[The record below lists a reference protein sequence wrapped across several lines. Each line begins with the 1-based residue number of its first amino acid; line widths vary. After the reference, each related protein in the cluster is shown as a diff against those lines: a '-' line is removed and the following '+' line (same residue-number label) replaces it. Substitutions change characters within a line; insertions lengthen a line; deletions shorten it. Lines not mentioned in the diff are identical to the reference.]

1 MTASSA
7 ESELRE
13 LLSRRIALLD
23 GAMGTMVQQFKLQ
36 EADYRGS
43 QFADW
48 TGQDLKGNND
58 LLVLTKPEI
67 IREIH
72 SQYIAAGS
80 DLIETNTFN
89 ATTISQEDYG
99 LGHLVPEINLA
110 AARLAREAADA
121 CTERR
126 VFVAG
131 AIGPLNRTLSISRD
145 VNDPGKR
152 EVTFEQVAAA
162 YTEQVE
168 NLVAGGVDVL
178 LVETIF
184 DTLNA
189 KAALFAIRRF
199 FEKSGKSLPV
209 MASGTITD
217 LSGRTLTG
225 QTVEAFLT
233 SLSHFPLLSIGL
245 NCALGPKEM
254 RPYIEELSNLSPFFV
269 SCYPNAG
276 LPDPLSPTGFPET
289 AESLAPQLQEW
300 ADQGWLNII
309 GGCCGTTPAH
319 IRAMAEAVRGLGPRR
334 IPARTTTLRLS
345 GLEPFVARP
354 EIPFINVGERT
365 NVAGSKVFKKLIL
378 GEDYTAAL
386 SVARQQVEAGA
397 QIIDINMD
405 DGMLDGA
412 AAMTKFL
419 NLVAAEPDISK
430 VPIMIDS
437 SKWEVLE
444 AGLRCV
450 QGKCVVNSI
459 SLKEGPEKF
468 KEQARLIRAY
478 GAATIVMAF
487 DEQGQ
492 ADSFQRKTEI
502 CARAYRILVDE
513 VGFPPEDIIFDPN
526 ILTVATGIEEHN
538 EYAKAFI
545 EATRWIKE
553 NLPFAR
559 VSGGVSNI
567 SFSFQGNNPV
577 REAIHAAFLYH
588 AIKAGLDMGIV
599 NAGQLGIYEEIPKDL
614 LALIEDVLFNRSPD
628 ATERLVAFAQ
638 GFKSEKSGAT
648 GPAQDLAWR
657 EEPVEKRLAHSLI
670 KGIADFVEAD
680 TEEALNKY
688 GKPLSVIEGPLMDG
702 MKIVG
707 DLFGAGKMFLPQV
720 VKSARVMKKSVAWLT
735 PLMEAERAANP
746 DARTQGRILMATVKG
761 DVHDIG
767 KNIVGVVLACN
778 NYEVIDIGVMVPCE
792 KILATAKEKNCDI
805 IGLSGL
811 ITPSLDE
818 MIHVAKE
825 MQRQGFTIPLMIG
838 GATTSRAHTAVKM
851 AHYYKGGVV
860 HVLDASRSVNVASAL
875 LNPDQKPVFLEQL
888 ATDYAKLREDH
899 ANRQTTKAMLRLVEA
914 IANAPQLPHDNI
926 ATPAQTGAVVF
937 ESTKPSCSFPR
948 RIGGLEVT
956 SESELKQ
963 IFALDCPPTWFST
976 DDTPK
981 MVEEKRALKVV
992 SFDDELVREFLA
1004 KYCHPLDY
1012 APAFEG
1018 DRPVL
1023 LVAPSTSGK
1032 NKIPSI
1038 FAEWLLQHFP
1048 GDLDESLRVFS
1059 KEEAKNRIGYLGK
1072 VGSPTVIHV
1081 PESAK
1086 AKLASRRLILVDDIL
1101 TSGET
1106 LNAMQEALEEA
1117 GLKVAGAVVIG
1128 AAMKAKPA
1136 HTSTLNQLAKQLAK
1150 ATGGDWKAVYKDF
1163 QVAHGHAYANLI
1175 RKAKNDADHLS
1186 RDIAKLVAAKAATLR
1201 GTARAHVSGE
1211 HPPQSHPDSGGT
1223 QGSPGVD
1230 QLLHLEKRQL
1240 ASPVPGVLS
1249 ESRGDAYEGRGRSGF
1264 LPAQRR
1270 TVSLRDLIPF
1280 IDWSPFFHTW
1290 ELRGRYPAI
1299 LDDPH
1304 CGSEAKK
1311 LFDDAQKLL
1320 AEIVERE
1327 SLRLRGVC
1335 GLFPANR
1342 DGEDIVVFTD
1352 ETRTEVAARL
1362 HCLRQQAKK
1371 PAGQFNHS
1379 LADFV
1384 APAPAQDY
1392 VGAFA
1397 VTSGHGLP
1405 DLIQQFKAQHD
1416 DYNVIMAEAL
1426 ADRFAEAFAEYMHK
1440 FARDVWGFGKTENL
1454 SNEDLIREKY
1464 RGIRPAPGYPAQ
1476 PDHTEKHAIWKLLD
1490 VDNAAGITLTE
1501 SLAMFPGSSVSGLYF
1516 GHPESKYF
1524 AVGKIERDQIEDYA
1538 RRKGMSVAEAEKW
1551 LMPYLNYDP
1560 DSSLVRPCQPG
1571 AVSA

>member
-1 MTASSA
+1 MISA
-7 ESELRE
+7 TEKSLRA
-13 LLSRRIALLD
+13 LLAERIVLLD
-23 GAMGTMVQQFKLQ
+23 GAMGTMIQQYKLQ
-36 EADYRGS
+36 EADYRGDR
-43 QFADW
+43 FADW

-67 IREIH
+67 VRGVH
-72 SQYIAAGS
+72 SKYIAAGS
-80 DLIETNTFN
+80 DIIETNTFN
-89 ATTISQEDYG
+89 ATSISQEDYG
-99 LGHLVPEINLA
+99 LGHLVAELNLA
-110 AARLAREAADA
+110 AARLARSAADA
-121 CTERR
+121 ITDRR

-162 YTEQVE
+162 YTEQIE
-168 NLVAGGVDVL
+168 NLVAGGVDIL

-199 FEKSGKSLPV
+199 FEKTGKNLPV
-209 MASGTITD
+209 MVSGTITD

-225 QTVEAFLT
+225 QTVEAFLK
-233 SLSHFPLLSIGL
+233 SLSHFPLVSIGL
-245 NCALGPKEM
+245 NCALGPNEM
-254 RPYIEELSNLSPFFV
+254 RPYIEELSNISPFFV
-269 SCYPNAG
+269 SAYPNAG

-289 AESLAPQLQEW
+289 PESLAPQLREW
-300 ADQGWLNII
+300 AEQGWLNII
-309 GGCCGTTPAH
+309 GGCCGTTPDH
-319 IRAMAEAVRGLGPRR
+319 IKAMADAVRDLPTRK

-345 GLEPFVARP
+345 GLEPFTARP
-354 EIPFINVGERT
+354 EIPFINIGERA
-365 NVAGSKVFKKLIL
+365 NVAGSKIFKKLIL
-378 GEDYTAAL
+378 SEDYTGAL

-397 QIIDINMD
+397 QIIDVNMD

-412 AAMTKFL
+412 AAMTKYL
-419 NLVAAEPDISK
+419 NLIAAEPDISK
-430 VPIMIDS
+430 VPLMIDS

-468 KEQARLIRAY
+468 KEQARLVRAY
-478 GAATIVMAF
+478 GAAVIVMAF

-502 CARAYRILVDE
+502 CERAYRTLVDE

-526 ILTVATGIEEHN
+526 ILTVGTGIEEHN

-545 EATRWIKE
+545 DATRWIKE
-553 NLPFAR
+553 NLPHAR

-567 SFSFQGNNPV
+567 SFSFQGNNPI

-638 GFKSEKSGAT
+638 GFKSEKSGGT
-648 GPAQDLAWR
+648 GPTQDLAWR
-657 EEPVEKRLAHSLI
+657 DEPVEKRLAHSLI
-670 KGIADFVEAD
+670 KGITDFVEAD
-680 TEEALNKY
+680 TEEALEKY

-702 MKIVG
+702 MKTVG

-746 DARTQGRILMATVKG
+746 NARTQGRILMATVKG

-818 MIHVAKE
+818 MMHVAKE
-825 MQRQGFTIPLMIG
+825 MERLGFTVPLMIG

-851 AHYYKGGVV
+851 AHYYSGGVV

-875 LNPDQKPVFLEQL
+875 LNPEQKPEFLQQL
-888 ATDYAKLREDH
+888 AADYEKLRTDH
-899 ANRQTTKAMLRLVEA
+899 ANRQTTKAMLPLAEA
-914 IANAPQLPHDNI
+914 IANAPKISHEEI
-926 ATPAQTGAVVF
+926 ATPAQTGVVVF
-937 ESTKPSCSFPR
+937 ES
-948 RIGGLEVT
+948 
-956 SESELKQ
+956 
-963 IFALDCPPTWFST
+963 
-976 DDTPK
+976 
-981 MVEEKRALKVV
+981 
-992 SFDDELVREFLA
+992 
-1004 KYCHPLDY
+1004 
-1012 APAFEG
+1012 
-1018 DRPVL
+1018 
-1023 LVAPSTSGK
+1023 GK
-1032 NKIPSI
+1032 NIS
-1038 FAEWLLQHFP
+1038 LQ
-1048 GDLDESLRVFS
+1048 
-1059 KEEAKNRIGYLGK
+1059 
-1072 VGSPTVIHV
+1072 
-1081 PESAK
+1081 
-1086 AKLASRRLILVDDIL
+1086 
-1101 TSGET
+1101 
-1106 LNAMQEALEEA
+1106 
-1117 GLKVAGAVVIG
+1117 
-1128 AAMKAKPA
+1128 
-1136 HTSTLNQLAKQLAK
+1136 
-1150 ATGGDWKAVYKDF
+1150 
-1163 QVAHGHAYANLI
+1163 
-1175 RKAKNDADHLS
+1175 
-1186 RDIAKLVAAKAATLR
+1186 
-1201 GTARAHVSGE
+1201 
-1211 HPPQSHPDSGGT
+1211 
-1223 QGSPGVD
+1223 
-1230 QLLHLEKRQL
+1230 
-1240 ASPVPGVLS
+1240 
-1249 ESRGDAYEGRGRSGF
+1249 
-1264 LPAQRR
+1264 
-1270 TVSLRDLIPF
+1270 DLIPF

-1299 LDDPH
+1299 FEDPN

-1311 LFDDAQKLL
+1311 LFDDAQALL
-1320 AEIVERE
+1320 AEIVDHD
-1327 SLRLRGVC
+1327 SLQLRGVC

-1342 DGEDIVVFTD
+1342 EGEDIVVFTD
-1352 ETRTEVAARL
+1352 DTRTEVAARL

-1371 PAGQFNHS
+1371 PTGQFNTS

-1384 APAPAQDY
+1384 APAPAKDF

-1405 DLIQQFKAQHD
+1405 DLVKKFKAEHD

-1440 FARDVWGFGKTENL
+1440 FARDLWGFGQDENL
-1454 SNEDLIREKY
+1454 TPEDLIREKY

-1516 GHPESKYF
+1516 AHPESKYF
-1524 AVGKIERDQIEDYA
+1524 AVGKIERDQLEDYA

-1560 DSSLVRPCQPG
+1560 DSALVRPCQPG
-1571 AVSA
+1571 ATVAA